1 MIYENVVCTIAEDK
15 WLIRKPTPNPLWHQ
29 ESPFVAAPLLE
40 VANSPWGKALMDAP
54 TKHNHALIEMYNLMV
69 DGAMKAAN
77 NITTIRTQ
85 WVKNKADL
93 ANGIQPGSA
102 VQVNDQAPPGAKVI
116 ETLNTGDVPTEAVNM
131 FNLMS
136 QEFNASSL
144 TNDLRSGVLPF
155 RQVKATEVVEA
166 SQSITSTF
174 QGIAKNIEENW
185 ILKVLEKSWMT
196 IAQRMNDLD
205 SDEMVS
211 LLGAKRAAEIKN
223 IAPEDRFAET
233 VNGIRF
239 KVNGISLILQK
250 QSDFQKLTTLLQ
262 TVSASDV
269 LLEAFLQKYDF
280 TKLLDQVMRA
290 LDVDVT
296 KVLQDGANEAG
307 PGFGEQDNED
317 EDPLAPGTAQV
328 GVSPDLQSQVPNPTG
343 APSLG
348 ELLGANLPNGGS
360 FPGTNFGGQ

>member
-1 MIYENVVCTIAEDK
+1 
-15 WLIRKPTPNPLWHQ
+15 
-29 ESPFVAAPLLE
+29 
-40 VANSPWGKALMDAP
+40 MDAP

-166 SQSITSTF
+166 SQVLPARSKELPRT
-174 QGIAKNIEENW
+174 
-185 ILKVLEKSWMT
+185 LKRT
-196 IAQRMNDLD
+196 
-205 SDEMVS
+205 
-211 LLGAKRAAEIKN
+211 G
-223 IAPEDRFAET
+223 
-233 VNGIRF
+233 
-239 KVNGISLILQK
+239 
-250 QSDFQKLTTLLQ
+250 
-262 TVSASDV
+262 
-269 LLEAFLQKYDF
+269 FLKF
-280 TKLLDQVMRA
+280 LR
-290 LDVDVT
+290 
-296 KVLQDGANEAG
+296 N
-307 PGFGEQDNED
+307 PG
-317 EDPLAPGTAQV
+317 
-328 GVSPDLQSQVPNPTG
+328 
-343 APSLG
+343 
-348 ELLGANLPNGGS
+348 
-360 FPGTNFGGQ
+360 